1 MGQSEET
8 MMKVFILSGR
18 QHGKS
23 FKLEDNTI
31 VIGRSPDNDIQ
42 IKDSSISRS
51 HLKILRKNN
60 RYFVEDLRT
69 TNGTFINGKRLEPGK
84 EFEVKEGLPIVIGR
98 VLISLGK
105 TSSEDSANI
114 QNLADLSGEF
124 STTGIFTLDRRRPY
138 TTTKNLELIYKV
150 SNVLVQSLDIDEI
163 LQKIL
168 DYIFDLLKRID
179 RGAIL
184 LTNSD
189 TGKLEQIIGRS
200 KFDKEKININYSRTI
215 AEKVMK
221 ERKPFTMPDL
231 SQEDKENFSDSM
243 RRMKSV
249 MCVPLISRSQIR
261 GVIYVDSVDKPF
273 GFREE
278 DLSLITSLSSPAA
291 VAIENALFY
300 SNLEK
305 TVEDRTRSLIETEE
319 KLRESET
326 RFKAIYDNMSSGV
339 MVSVPVSDGEDFVIF
354 DLNKAAQKI
363 EKIEKRE
370 VLGKLLF
377 KAFPKFKEIDL
388 LEIFKRVWKTGKPE
402 THLFALSQDGAVT
415 DWRECYIYRLH
426 SGEIVAIYDDVTGKK
441 KAEAEQKTLHE
452 QLLVSQKMESI
463 GTFAGGTAHNF
474 RNILQAISGNIE
486 YLEMVYGEKA
496 EIHEMAKSIH
506 DSVERGVDLI
516 NNLLHF
522 SKKGGELQL
531 IDVDL
536 SEVITKTYGIIEKV
550 FDKNI
555 EITLDLGENLFIK
568 GNHSLLSQVFLNLFT
583 NARDAMPDG
592 GKLLVEA
599 RKRNNKVV
607 AIVSDSGHGM
617 GKETLD
623 QIFDPFFTLKDVGKG
638 TGLGLS
644 TTHGIVEQHKGS
656 IIVSSKQGK
665 GTKFMIHLPF
675 GKTES
680 SQRPEPQKKIIMG
693 RGQKVLIID
702 DDPPALEA
710 LTNLT
715 KGLGYK
721 AISVD
726 RPVEALDNYNKWS
739 PDIVLMDRN
748 MPEMDGLSCIKQI
761 MKYDP
766 NARIIIV
773 SGYEDSGQDGIDDN
787 IRSLIKGYLT
797 KPCGTEELSRMLSQA
812 LEH

>member
-1 MGQSEET
+1 
-8 MMKVFILSGR
+8 
-18 QHGKS
+18 
-23 FKLEDNTI
+23 
-31 VIGRSPDNDIQ
+31 
-42 IKDSSISRS
+42 
-51 HLKILRKNN
+51 
-60 RYFVEDLRT
+60 
-69 TNGTFINGKRLEPGK
+69 
-84 EFEVKEGLPIVIGR
+84 
-98 VLISLGK
+98 
-105 TSSEDSANI
+105 
-114 QNLADLSGEF
+114 
-124 STTGIFTLDRRRPY
+124 
-138 TTTKNLELIYKV
+138 
-150 SNVLVQSLDIDEI
+150 
-163 LQKIL
+163 
-168 DYIFDLLKRID
+168 
-179 RGAIL
+179 
-184 LTNSD
+184 LT
-189 TGKLEQIIGRS
+189 
-200 KFDKEKININYSRTI
+200 
-215 AEKVMK
+215 
-221 ERKPFTMPDL
+221 
-231 SQEDKENFSDSM
+231 QEDTENFSDSM

-354 DLNKAAQKI
+354 DLNKAAQQI
-363 EKIEKRE
+363 EKIKKRK
-370 VLGKLLF
+370 VLGKLLIE
-377 KAFPKFKEIDL
+377 AFPKFKEIDL
-388 LEIFKRVWKTGKPE
+388 LEIFKRVLKTGKPE
-402 THLFALSQDGAVT
+402 THSFALSRDGKVP
-415 DWRECYIYRLH
+415 DWREAYIYRLH
-426 SGEIVAIYDDVTGKK
+426 SGEIVTIYDDVTGKK
-441 KAEAEQKTLHE
+441 KAEAEQKTLQE

-496 EIHEMAKSIH
+496 EIHDMAKSIH
-506 DSVERGVDLI
+506 DSVEKGVDLI
-516 NNLLHF
+516 NSLLHF

-536 SEVITKTYGIIEKV
+536 SEIITKTYGIIEKV

-555 EITLDLGENLFIK
+555 EIKLDLGENLFVK
-568 GNHSLLSQVFLNLFT
+568 GNHSLLSQAFLNLFT

-617 GKETLD
+617 DKETMD

-656 IIVSSKQGK
+656 ISVSSKQGK
-665 GTKFMIHLPF
+665 GTKFTIYLPF

-680 SQRPEPQKKIIMG
+680 SQRPEPPKKIIMG
-693 RGQKVLIID
+693 KGQKVLIID
-702 DDPPALEA
+702 DDAPALEA
-710 LTNLT
+710 LTNLA
-715 KGLGYK
+715 KGLGYQT
-721 AISVD
+721 ISVD
-726 RPVEALDNYNKWS
+726 RPVEALDNYSKWS

-761 MKYDP
+761 MKTDP

-812 LEH
+812 LEQ

>member
-1 MGQSEET
+1 MI
-8 MMKVFILSGR
+8 KVFILNGPH
-18 QHGKS
+18 QGKS
-23 FKLEDNTI
+23 FKLEGDTTC
-31 VIGRSPDNDIQ
+31 IGRSPDNDIQ
-42 IKDSSISRS
+42 IKDSSISRN
-51 HLKILRKNN
+51 HLKILKKKK

-105 TSSEDSANI
+105 ASSEDSTNI
-114 QNLADLSGEF
+114 QNLADLSGEL
-124 STTGIFTLDRRRPY
+124 STTGIFTLDRRKPY
-138 TTTKNLELIYKV
+138 TTTKNLDLIYKV

-184 LTNSD
+184 LINSD

-200 KFDKEKININYSRTI
+200 KFDKEKTNISYSRTI

-221 ERKPFTMPDL
+221 EGKPFNMPDL
-231 SQEDKENFSDSM
+231 SREDTENFSDSM

-249 MCVPLISRSQIR
+249 MCVPLISRSQVR

-339 MVSVPVSDGEDFVIF
+339 MVSVPVSDGENFVIF
-354 DLNKAAQKI
+354 DLNKAAQQI
-363 EKIEKRE
+363 EKIKKRE
-370 VLGKLLF
+370 VLGKPLLE
-377 KAFPKFKEIDL
+377 AFPKFKDIDL
-388 LEIFKRVWKTGKPE
+388 LEIFKKVWKTGKPE

-415 DWRECYIYRLH
+415 GWRECYIYRLH

-441 KAEAEQKTLHE
+441 KAEAEQKALQE

-486 YLEMVYGEKA
+486 YLEMVYGEKT
-496 EIHEMAKSIH
+496 EIRDTAKSIH
-506 DSVERGVDLI
+506 DSVEKGVDLI

-555 EITLDLGENLFIK
+555 EIKLDLGENLFIK

-607 AIVSDSGHGM
+607 VIVSDSGHGM
-617 GKETLD
+617 DKETLD

-656 IIVSSKQGK
+656 IYVSSKQGK
-665 GTKFMIHLPF
+665 GAKFTIYLPF
-675 GKTES
+675 EKPES
-680 SQRPEPQKKIIMG
+680 SQRPKPQKKIIMG
-693 RGQKVLIID
+693 KGQKVLIID

-721 AISVD
+721 AMPVN
-726 RPVEALDNYNKWS
+726 RPVEALDNYTKWS

-761 MKYDP
+761 METDP

-812 LEH
+812 LEQ

>member
-1 MGQSEET
+1 M
-8 MMKVFILSGR
+8 
-18 QHGKS
+18 
-23 FKLEDNTI
+23 
-31 VIGRSPDNDIQ
+31 
-42 IKDSSISRS
+42 
-51 HLKILRKNN
+51 
-60 RYFVEDLRT
+60 
-69 TNGTFINGKRLEPGK
+69 
-84 EFEVKEGLPIVIGR
+84 
-98 VLISLGK
+98 
-105 TSSEDSANI
+105 
-114 QNLADLSGEF
+114 
-124 STTGIFTLDRRRPY
+124 
-138 TTTKNLELIYKV
+138 
-150 SNVLVQSLDIDEI
+150 
-163 LQKIL
+163 
-168 DYIFDLLKRID
+168 
-179 RGAIL
+179 
-184 LTNSD
+184 
-189 TGKLEQIIGRS
+189 
-200 KFDKEKININYSRTI
+200 
-215 AEKVMK
+215 
-221 ERKPFTMPDL
+221 
-231 SQEDKENFSDSM
+231 
-243 RRMKSV
+243 
-249 MCVPLISRSQIR
+249 
-261 GVIYVDSVDKPF
+261 
-273 GFREE
+273 
-278 DLSLITSLSSPAA
+278 SSPAA

-339 MVSVPVSDGEDFVIF
+339 MVSVPVSDGEDFAIF
-354 DLNKAAQKI
+354 DLNKAAQQI
-363 EKIEKRE
+363 EKIKKRE
-370 VLGKLLF
+370 VLGKLLLE
-377 KAFPKFKEIDL
+377 AFPKFKEIDL
-388 LEIFKRVWKTGKPE
+388 LEIFKRVWKTDKPE
-402 THLFALSQDGAVT
+402 THSFALSQDGEVP

-426 SGEIVAIYDDVTGKK
+426 SGEIVVIYDDVTGKK
-441 KAEAEQKTLHE
+441 KAEAEQKTLQE

-486 YLEMVYGEKA
+486 YLEMVYGEKT
-496 EIHEMAKSIH
+496 EIHDMAKSIH
-506 DSVERGVDLI
+506 DSVEKGVDLI

-555 EITLDLGENLFIK
+555 EIKLDLEENLFIK

-607 AIVSDSGHGM
+607 AIVSDSGQGM
-617 GKETLD
+617 DKETLS

-656 IIVSSKQGK
+656 IAVSSKQGK
-665 GTKFMIHLPF
+665 GAKFTIYLPF
-675 GKTES
+675 GRMERP
-680 SQRPEPQKKIIMG
+680 QRPESQKKIIMG
-693 RGQKVLIID
+693 KGQKVLIID

-726 RPVEALDNYNKWS
+726 RPIEALDNYNKWS

-761 MKYDP
+761 MKTDP

-797 KPCGTEELSRMLSQA
+797 KPCGTEELSRMLSQT
-812 LEH
+812 LGQ

>member
-1 MGQSEET
+1 MI
-8 MMKVFILSGR
+8 KVFILNGPH
-18 QHGKS
+18 QGKS
-23 FKLEDNTI
+23 FKLEGDTTC
-31 VIGRSPDNDIQ
+31 IGRSPDNDIQ
-42 IKDSSISRS
+42 IKDSSISRN
-51 HLKILRKNN
+51 HLKILREKK

-84 EFEVKEGLPIVIGR
+84 KFEVKEGLPIVIGR

-105 TSSEDSANI
+105 ASSEDSANI
-114 QNLADLSGEF
+114 RNLADLSGEL
-124 STTGIFTLDRRRPY
+124 STTGTFTLDRRRPY

-184 LTNSD
+184 LINSD

-200 KFDKEKININYSRTI
+200 KFDKEKTNISYSRTI

-221 ERKPFTMPDL
+221 EGKPFNMPDL
-231 SQEDKENFSDSM
+231 SREDTENFSDSM

-249 MCVPLISRSQIR
+249 MCVPLISRSQVR

-354 DLNKAAQKI
+354 DLNKAAQQI
-363 EKIEKRE
+363 EKIKKRE
-370 VLGKLLF
+370 VLGKLLLE
-377 KAFPKFKEIDL
+377 AFPKFKEIDL

-402 THLFALSQDGAVT
+402 THSFALSQDGKVP

-441 KAEAEQKTLHE
+441 KAEAEQKVLQE

-486 YLEMVYGEKA
+486 YLEMVYGEKT
-496 EIHEMAKSIH
+496 EIRDTAKSIH
-506 DSVERGVDLI
+506 DSVEKGVDLI

-522 SKKGGELQL
+522 SKKDGELQL

-555 EITLDLGENLFIK
+555 EIKLDLGENLFIK

-607 AIVSDSGHGM
+607 VIVSDSGHGM
-617 GKETLD
+617 DKETLD

-656 IIVSSKQGK
+656 IYVSSKQGK
-665 GTKFMIHLPF
+665 GAKFTIHLPF
-675 GKTES
+675 EKLES

-693 RGQKVLIID
+693 KGQKVLIID

-721 AISVD
+721 AMPVN
-726 RPVEALDNYNKWS
+726 RPVEALDNYSKWS

-761 MKYDP
+761 METDP

-812 LEH
+812 LEQ

>member
-1 MGQSEET
+1 MI
-8 MMKVFILSGR
+8 KVFILNGPH
-18 QHGKS
+18 QGKS
-23 FKLEDNTI
+23 FKLEGDTI
-31 VIGRSPDNDIQ
+31 YIGRSPDNDIQ
-42 IKDSSISRS
+42 IKDSSISRT
-51 HLKILRKNN
+51 HLKILREKK
-60 RYFVEDLRT
+60 RYSVEDLRT
-69 TNGTFINGKRLEPGK
+69 TNGTSINGKRLEPGK
-84 EFEVKEGLPIVIGR
+84 KIEVREGLPIVIGR

-105 TSSEDSANI
+105 ASSEDSTNI
-114 QNLADLSGEF
+114 QNLADLSGEL

-184 LTNSD
+184 LINSD

-200 KFDKEKININYSRTI
+200 KFDKEKTNISYSRTI

-221 ERKPFTMPDL
+221 EGKPFNMPDL
-231 SQEDKENFSDSM
+231 TQEDTENFSDSM

-249 MCVPLISRSQIR
+249 MCVPLISRSQVR

-354 DLNKAAQKI
+354 DLNKAAQQI
-363 EKIEKRE
+363 EKIKKRE
-370 VLGKLLF
+370 VLGKLFLE
-377 KAFPKFKEIDL
+377 AFPKFKEIDL

-402 THLFALSQDGAVT
+402 THSFALSRDGEVP
-415 DWRECYIYRLH
+415 DWREAYIYRLH

-441 KAEAEQKTLHE
+441 KAEAEQKILQE

-486 YLEMVYGEKA
+486 YLEMVHGEKT
-496 EIHEMAKSIH
+496 EIRDTAKSIH
-506 DSVERGVDLI
+506 DSVEKGVDLI

-555 EITLDLGENLFIK
+555 EIKLDLGENLFIK

-592 GKLLVEA
+592 GELLVEA

-607 AIVSDSGHGM
+607 VIVSDSGHGM
-617 GKETLD
+617 DKETMD

-656 IIVSSKQGK
+656 ISVSSKQGK
-665 GTKFMIHLPF
+665 GAKFTIYLPSKKPE
-675 GKTES
+675 G

-693 RGQKVLIID
+693 KGQKVLIID

-710 LTNLT
+710 LANLT

-721 AISVD
+721 AMSVD
-726 RPVEALDNYNKWS
+726 RPVEALDNYTKWS

-761 MKYDP
+761 IKTDP

-797 KPCGTEELSRMLSQA
+797 KPCGTEELSKMLSQA
-812 LEH
+812 LE

>member
-1 MGQSEET
+1 MI
-8 MMKVFILSGR
+8 KVFILNGPH
-18 QHGKS
+18 QGKS
-23 FKLEDNTI
+23 FKLEGDTTC
-31 VIGRSPDNDIQ
+31 IGRSLNNDIQ
-42 IKDSSISRS
+42 IKDSSISRN
-51 HLKILRKNN
+51 HLKILREKK

-69 TNGTFINGKRLEPGK
+69 TNGSFINGKRLEPGK
-84 EFEVKEGLPIVIGR
+84 KFEVKEGLPIVIGR

-105 TSSEDSANI
+105 ASSEDSTNI
-114 QNLADLSGEF
+114 QNLADLSGEL

-184 LTNSD
+184 LINSD

-200 KFDKEKININYSRTI
+200 KFDKEKTNISYSRTI

-221 ERKPFTMPDL
+221 EGKPFNMPDL
-231 SQEDKENFSDSM
+231 SREDTENFSDSM

-249 MCVPLISRSQIR
+249 MCVPLISRSQVR

-339 MVSVPVSDGEDFVIF
+339 MVSVPISDGEDFVIF
-354 DLNKAAQKI
+354 DLNKAAQQI
-363 EKIEKRE
+363 EKIKKRE
-370 VLGKLLF
+370 VLGKLLLE
-377 KAFPKFKEIDL
+377 AFPKFKEIDL
-388 LEIFKRVWKTGKPE
+388 VEIFQRVWKTGKPE

-415 DWRECYIYRLH
+415 GWRECYIYRLH

-441 KAEAEQKTLHE
+441 KAEAEQKVLQE

-486 YLEMVYGEKA
+486 YLEMVYGEKT
-496 EIHEMAKSIH
+496 EIRDTAKSIH
-506 DSVERGVDLI
+506 DSVEKGVDLI
-516 NNLLHF
+516 NSLLHF

-555 EITLDLGENLFIK
+555 EIKLDLRENLFIK

-607 AIVSDSGHGM
+607 VIVSDSGHGM
-617 GKETLD
+617 DKETMD

-656 IIVSSKQGK
+656 IYVSSKQGK
-665 GTKFMIHLPF
+665 GAKFTIHLPF
-675 GKTES
+675 EKPES

-693 RGQKVLIID
+693 KGQKVLIID

-721 AISVD
+721 AMPVN
-726 RPVEALDNYNKWS
+726 RPVEALDNYTKWS

-761 MKYDP
+761 METDP

-812 LEH
+812 LG

>member
-1 MGQSEET
+1 MI
-8 MMKVFILSGR
+8 KVFILNGPH
-18 QHGKS
+18 QGKS
-23 FKLEDNTI
+23 FKLEGETTC
-31 VIGRSPDNDIQ
+31 IGRSPDNDIQ

-51 HLKILRKNN
+51 HLKILRVKK

-84 EFEVKEGLPIVIGR
+84 EFEVREGLPIVIGR
-98 VLISLGK
+98 VLISIGK
-105 TSSEDSANI
+105 ASSEDSANI
-114 QNLADLSGEF
+114 QNLADLSGEL

-163 LQKIL
+163 LRKIL

-179 RGAIL
+179 RGTIL
-184 LTNSD
+184 LINSD

-200 KFDKEKININYSRTI
+200 KFDKEKTNISYSRTI

-221 ERKPFTMPDL
+221 EGKPLTMSDL
-231 SQEDKENFSDSM
+231 AQEDTENFSDSM

-370 VLGKLLF
+370 VLGKLLLE
-377 KAFPKFKEIDL
+377 AFPKFREIDL
-388 LEIFKRVWKTGKPE
+388 SVIFKRVWETGTPE

-415 DWRECYIYRLH
+415 GWRECYIYRLH

-441 KAEAEQKTLHE
+441 KAEAEQKALQE

-506 DSVERGVDLI
+506 DSVEKGVDLI
-516 NNLLHF
+516 NSLLHF

-555 EITLDLGENLFIK
+555 EIKLDLGENLFVK
-568 GNHSLLSQVFLNLFT
+568 GNHSLLSQAFLNLFT

-599 RKRNNKVV
+599 RKINNKVV

-617 GKETLD
+617 DKETLN

-656 IIVSSKQGK
+656 IAVSSKQGK
-665 GTKFMIHLPF
+665 GAKFTIYLPF
-675 GKTES
+675 GKTGS
-680 SQRPEPQKKIIMG
+680 SQRPESQKKIFMG
-693 RGQKVLIID
+693 QGQKVLIID
-702 DDPPALEA
+702 DDLPALEA

-721 AISVD
+721 AIAVD
-726 RPVEALDNYNKWS
+726 RPVEALDNYDKWS

-761 MKYDP
+761 MKTDP

-812 LEH
+812 LEQ